1 MDITRFRRFRTLA
14 CAFMA
19 LLLAG
24 TGAAAAAEW
33 RNWGGGR
40 DNARQALAEQRISP
54 ATVHQLAL
62 RQVFETGGDVAAT
75 PTVDGSAVYFPDFDG
90 NLYALDRR
98 SGALLWARR
107 VSEFTGDSKSKSRSS
122 PAVSEHLLIIGDL
135 VGGRII
141 AVDKTSGSVVWVQQ
155 VETFPGAFITSSPV
169 IFGNR
174 VFVGVA
180 SVEEGAALVPGE
192 TLSFRGSVVALD
204 LASGQTLWRRYTVPE
219 GYTGGSV
226 WGSAFSIDPARGR
239 LYVSTGNNYSVP
251 DSVDACIVGAADAA
265 AQDACLAPG
274 DYVNAVLAL
283 DLASG
288 EVVWGRRISGP
299 DAWTA
304 SCVIYLG
311 GAPCGEAEGQ
321 DYDFGQ
327 APMLIHTV
335 IDGQPR
341 SLLGLGQK
349 SGMFWALNPDDGN
362 LVWSQRVGPGGLT
375 GGIMWGSA
383 TDGKRVYV
391 ALANAAHTP
400 FKLGPEFEREW
411 NAGAWAALDAATGA
425 FIWQIP
431 ATGRDP
437 ESPRYGAEALGP
449 LTVANGVVFAPSM
462 SGDMVAIDA
471 ARGAILWK
479 YTAAG
484 SVFCGP
490 SVVDGTVYWGAG
502 YSRVGTGDPHLY
514 VFSMPDGEPG
524 KRSAL
529 H

>member
-1 MDITRFRRFRTLA
+1 MTHLKMLA
-14 CAFMA
+14 CGFLA
-19 LLLAG
+19 LLVTGVADAG
-24 TGAAAAAEW
+24 VADW

-40 DNARQALAEQRISP
+40 DNARQALAEHRISP
-54 ATVHQLAL
+54 STVHQLAL
-62 RQVFETGGDVAAT
+62 RQTVETGGDVAAT
-75 PTVDGSAVYFPDFDG
+75 PTVDAQAVYFPDFGG
-90 NLYALDRR
+90 NLYALDRS
-98 SGALLWARR
+98 SGELLWSRR
-107 VSEFTGDSKSKSRSS
+107 VSEFTGDSKSWTRSS
-122 PAVSEHLLIIGDL
+122 PAVSERLLIIGDQ
-135 VGGRII
+135 VGGRVI
-141 AVDKTSGSVVWVQQ
+141 AVDKVSGTVVWVQQ
-155 VETFPGAFITSSPV
+155 IETFPGAFITSSPV
-169 IFGNR
+169 IFGHR

-180 SVEEGAALVPGE
+180 SAEEGAALVPGE

-204 LASGQTLWRRYTVPE
+204 LNTGVTLWRRYTVPE
-219 GYTGGSV
+219 GYTGGAV
-226 WGSAFSIDPARGR
+226 WGSSFSVDPARGQ
-239 LYVSTGNNYSVP
+239 LYVSTGNNYGVP
-251 DSVDACIVGAADAA
+251 DSVDACIVGAADDAA
-265 AQDACLAPG
+265 KDACLAPD
-274 DYVNAVLAL
+274 DYVDSVLAL
-283 DLASG
+283 DIASG
-288 EVVWGRRISGP
+288 EVRWGRRISGP

-304 SCVIYLG
+304 SCVIDLG
-311 GAPCGEAEGQ
+311 GAPCGEAGGQ

-335 IDGQPR
+335 VNGQPR
-341 SLLGLGQK
+341 ALLGLGQK
-349 SGMFWALNPDDGN
+349 SGMFWALDPDNGN
-362 LVWSQRVGPGGLT
+362 VVWSQRVGPGGLT

-400 FKLGPEFEREW
+400 FKLGPDFEREW

-437 ESPRYGAEALGP
+437 ENARYGAEALGP
-449 LTVANGVVFAPSM
+449 LTVANGVLFAPSM

-471 ARGAILWK
+471 SKGTILWK

-514 VFSMPDGEPG
+514 VFSMPE
-524 KRSAL
+524 AL
-529 H
+529 GRKPAADHDRLR